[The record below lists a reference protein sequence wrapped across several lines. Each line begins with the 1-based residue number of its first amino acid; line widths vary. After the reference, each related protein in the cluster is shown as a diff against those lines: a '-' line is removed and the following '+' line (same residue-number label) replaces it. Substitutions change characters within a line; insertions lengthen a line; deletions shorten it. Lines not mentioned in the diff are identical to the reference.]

1 MFLNEFCVSVFEQF
15 KVDVENA
22 KAEVFGL
29 TKNAKNDAKTVA
41 SALAHGSKGQADKD
55 VNG

>member
-1 MFLNEFCVSVFEQF
+1 VFLNEFCVSVFEQF